1 MRTNTFFPY
10 LLFAAITL
18 TSFCLTACSDD
29 DDEIISKTELEE
41 TYSDS
46 TDDDDDDSSD
56 SDDEETATVT
66 EETYYVTYF
75 ANYVMSIY
83 YYWLDEISDKIDE
96 VLNPNT
102 CTDPISA
109 VEEIRYSDSTTG
121 IVDSWTQLT
130 DDYDSFTSSV
140 DGVETTYGLLC
151 MRGAFSNSD
160 SYFYIVC
167 AVYKDSPAE
176 EAGIKR
182 GDFIIGLNGEEIT
195 SSNYY
200 DLYDS
205 SSITLNMATLS
216 GNTLSANGTSYTLT
230 AISMYEDPV
239 LYYTIYDVGSKK
251 VGYIVYDSFDLTSVS
266 TLIEISK
273 EFKAEG
279 VTELILDLR
288 YNGGGYVLTEQ
299 VMASMYAPE
308 ANVKAKDVLEMEI
321 YNSYLTEV
329 YDSYYN
335 SSDWNKTYFQT
346 SWNYTTS
353 NSGIDFQHDT
363 SDANIGLD
371 KVYGL
376 VTGNSA
382 SASEALLTV
391 LMPYMDVE
399 LVGETSYGKY
409 CSGYIMEPSDVFSRY
424 PSVLDNWGIYVMVSI
439 YQNANGETP
448 CMPNGME
455 PDIYAEEDLPFV
467 DWGDESDPLLRAA
480 LESAGKTYSTS
491 SAAKRTY
498 PEVSFKRD
506 DLRRRATSGK
516 RILPPVQVPEMSELS
531 VTQE

>member
-1 MRTNTFFPY
+1 MMM
-10 LLFAAITL
+10 TL
-18 TSFCLTACSDD
+18 TFTACSDD
-29 DDEIISKTELEE
+29 DDDIIAKTVVEE
-41 TYSDS
+41 TYSS
-46 TDDDDDDSSD
+46 TTDDED
-56 SDDEETATVT
+56 SDDDTDTEEETATVT

-75 ANYVMSIY
+75 ANTVMSIY
-83 YYWLDEISDKIDE
+83 YYWLDEISDQLDE
-96 VLNPNT
+96 VLNPET

-109 VEEIRYSDSTTG
+109 VEEIRYSDTATG

-130 DDYDSFTSSV
+130 DDYESFTSSV
-140 DGVETTYGLLC
+140 AGVETTYGLLC

-160 SYFYIVC
+160 SYFFIVC

-176 EAGIKR
+176 AAGIKR
-182 GDFIIGLNGEEIT
+182 GDLIIGLNGEDIT

-230 AISMYEDPV
+230 AVSMYEDPV
-239 LYYTIYDVGSKK
+239 LYYTIYEVGSKK

-299 VMASMYAPE
+299 VMASMYAPA
-308 ANVKAKDVLEMEI
+308 ANVNAKDVLEMEI

-329 YDSYYN
+329 YDSYYK

-346 SWNYTTS
+346 SWNYTEAL
-353 NSGIDFQHDT
+353 NGLDFQHDT

-424 PSVLDNWGIYVMVSI
+424 PDVLDNWGIYVMVSI

-448 CMPNGME
+448 CMPSGME
-455 PDIYAEEDLPFV
+455 PDIYAYEELPFV

-480 LESAGKTYSTS
+480 LESAGKTYTTS
-491 SAAKRTY
+491 SSAKHTY
-498 PEVSFKRD
+498 PAVTFKRD
-506 DLRRRATSGK
+506 DLRHRATSGK
-516 RILPPVQVPEMSELS
+516 RILPPVQLEEKPEL
-531 VTQE
+531 